1 MKPRTLRHRLEKA
14 AKLLVLIQKHVPEV
28 SCQWDEA
35 RSDHGVLI
43 LDFTDSGMSRTKLR
57 QLGEDLEA
65 RGYQFTHSKS
75 PWLGQETYSC
85 KAPDKTQIVLSL
97 PIVKNRLSVDQGTT
111 QTPYQFKPQ

>member
-1 MKPRTLRHRLEKA
+1 MIIARGNHIRHYLNNR
-14 AKLLVLIQKHVPEV
+14 
-28 SCQWDEA
+28 
-35 RSDHGVLI
+35 LI

-75 PWLGQETYSC
+75 PWLGQETYSG

-97 PIVKNRLSVDQGTT
+97 PIVKNRLTVDQGA
-111 QTPYQFKPQ
+111 TPCTITWGAEEGGDLIQAVRYRIRELRMK